1 MVRSLL
7 LLYLIKLQSAVTDMH
22 TFKGTDIVFGGPPCQ
37 GFSIA
42 GKMNPDDPRSQLLWV
57 FMEVVK
63 LTKPR
68 AFVFENVKALATF
81 ESGLKFVNA
90 FSASVAI
97 WDMYTA

>member
-1 MVRSLL
+1 
-7 LLYLIKLQSAVTDMH
+7 MH

-42 GKMNPDDPRSQLLWV
+42 GKMNSNDPRSQLLWV

-68 AFVFENVKALATF
+68 AFKAKKRLNLPTIGIIGDRHLGLALG
-81 ESGLKFVNA
+81 SYN
-90 FSASVAI
+90 
-97 WDMYTA
+97 